1 MIQARKGMSARFSSL
16 DVLRGTAILG
26 MVFSGVVPRGIL
38 PAWMYHAQVGP
49 PDHVFNPNLPGLTW
63 VDLVFPFFLF
73 CMGVAFP
80 LSLRKMIEQGVTNS
94 KIVLRI
100 LQRGL
105 ALGTFAILLQ
115 HMRPHQIENP
125 PGITIWLTAILG
137 LFVLFGVYSRYG
149 HPFLQSKEKWIRRG
163 SWLVLLLWIP
173 FFNLIS
179 DNSFSLGRSDII
191 LIVLTNMAIAGGLIW
206 LFTRD
211 YPLIRLGI
219 LALFL
224 AFRLAHGESEWMQ
237 AAWSSSPVPWLF
249 RWDYL
254 KYLFIVIPGTFAGEI
269 LLWSAKQKFDRMK
282 IMHSSIL
289 SVLTGTLL
297 LTSLIGYQ
305 SRWLV
310 GTTLILSAL
319 TAVGLLLSTK
329 ISNASIAKL
338 IYWGSFW
345 LVLGILFEPFEGGIK
360 KDPSTLSYYFLG
372 AGLAHYLL
380 ASLTVWGEQLNG
392 SRLARLLRD
401 NGRNPMVA
409 YVLMANLIWPLSALL
424 GIEHQIQKLAGN
436 AGLLLTIA
444 ILKTLIL
451 ALIVQSIT
459 KRGWQWKT

>member
-1 MIQARKGMSARFSSL
+1 MIQTSKRGSARFSSL
-16 DVLRGTAILG
+16 DVLRGIAILG
-26 MVFSGVVPRGIL
+26 MVFSGIVPHGLL

-80 LSLRKMIEQGVTNS
+80 LSLKKLIQQGVS
-94 KIVLRI
+94 SSRIALRI

-105 ALGTFAILLQ
+105 ALGVFAIILQ
-115 HMRPHQIENP
+115 HMRPHHIENP
-125 PGITIWLTAILG
+125 PGTLTWLAAILG
-137 LFVLFGVYSRYG
+137 LLILFGVYSRYG
-149 HPFLQSKEKWIRRG
+149 NPILQSKEKWIRRV
-163 SWLVLLLWIP
+163 SWMLLLLWIP

-179 DNSFSLGRSDII
+179 ENSFSLGRSDII
-191 LIVLTNMAIAGGLIW
+191 LIVLTNMAIIGGLIW
-206 LFTRD
+206 VFTRD

-224 AFRLAHGESEWMQ
+224 AFRLAHGESDWMQ
-237 AAWSSSPVPWLF
+237 ATWSYSPVPWLF

-269 LLWSAKQKFDRMK
+269 LLQSAKQKIDGMK
-282 IMHSSIL
+282 SIHSNLLI
-289 SVLTGTLL
+289 VLTVTLL

-305 SRWLV
+305 SRWLL
-310 GTTLILSAL
+310 GTSLLLSAL
-319 TAVGLLLSTK
+319 VAAGLFLSTR
-329 ISNASIAKL
+329 INNNITTRL

-345 LVLGILFEPFEGGIK
+345 LILGILFEPFEGGIK
-360 KDPSTLSYYFLG
+360 KDPSTLSYYFLT

-380 ASLTVWGEQLNG
+380 ASLNVWGEHLNG
-392 SRLARLLRD
+392 SRIARLLRD
-401 NGRNPMVA
+401 NGRNPMLA

-424 GIEHQIQKLAGN
+424 GLETQIQKLAGQT
-436 AGLLLTIA
+436 GMLLSIA
-444 ILKTLIL
+444 ILKTFIL
-451 ALIVQSIT
+451 ALLVQWIT